1 MTSTATLLLV
11 EDEPLVCIALQDA
24 LEDAGYTVLA
34 AENGEEGA
42 DTLTE
47 HIQNISCLITDIRLG
62 SGPDGWR
69 LAEQARALRPELPV
83 LYVSGDSAY
92 HWAERGVSDS
102 IMLQKPVAAT
112 RVLAALSEVMP

>member
-34 AENGEEGA
+34 AEDGIEGA
-42 DTLTE
+42 DIRTQ
-47 HIQNISCLITDIRLG
+47 HIDSIACLITDIRLG

-69 LAEQARALRPELPV
+69 LAEQARAMRRELPV
-83 LYVSGDSAY
+83 LYVSGDSVPL
-92 HWAERGVSDS
+92 G
-102 IMLQKPVAAT
+102 
-112 RVLAALSEVMP
+112 